1 VGGLDP
7 VTPGGGAIAGLYWL
21 ALAASAIVCLLVGGW
36 LFLAITR
43 FRARPSEVGDP
54 EQVHGNRRLELV
66 WTAGPALV
74 IGGLFVLAVVT
85 MGRADAE
92 EPGALRVRAIGW
104 QWWFEYQLDDGAV
117 AANELHLPVG
127 VPARIELTSGDV
139 IHAFW
144 VPRFGWKRDMLPARL
159 NVLPV
164 RVDQPGTYDG
174 ACAEFCGQQH
184 AWMRIRV
191 VAEPADAFEAWR
203 ARQRAPADP
212 PADDAARRGQAVFLA
227 NTCVNCHTVRGTAA
241 AGRVGPDL
249 THFGARTTL
258 GAGVAENNDAELRRW
273 LRDPH
278 QLKPGA
284 LMPAYPNLADE
295 ELDALVA
302 YLRGLR

>member
-7 VTPGGGAIAGLYWL
+7 VTPGGAAIAGLFWL
-21 ALAASAIVCLLVGGW
+21 VLAASALVFLLVAGV
-36 LFLAITR
+36 LLLAIVR
-43 FRARPSEVGDP
+43 SRSRPDEVAEP
-54 EQVHGNRRLELV
+54 EQVHGNRTLELV
-66 WTAGPALV
+66 WTAGPALL
-74 IGGLFVLAVVT
+74 IGALFVLAVVT

-92 EPGALRVRAIGW
+92 EPGARRVRAVGW
-104 QWWFEYQLDDGAV
+104 QWWFEYRLDDGAV
-117 AANELHLPVG
+117 TANELHLPVG
-127 VPARIELTSGDV
+127 VPIRIELTSGDV

-144 VPRFGWKRDMLPARL
+144 VARFGWKRDMIPGRL

-164 RVDQPGTYDG
+164 RVDQPGTYEG
-174 ACAEFCGQQH
+174 ACAEYCGQQH

-191 VAEPADAFEAWR
+191 VADPPEAFEAWL

-212 PADDAARRGQAVFLA
+212 PADEAAGRGQAVFLA

-249 THFGARTTL
+249 THFGERTTL
-258 GAGVAENNDAELRRW
+258 GAGVAENTAEELRRW

-278 QLKPGA
+278 RLKPGA
-284 LMPAYPNLADE
+284 LMPSYPNLADE